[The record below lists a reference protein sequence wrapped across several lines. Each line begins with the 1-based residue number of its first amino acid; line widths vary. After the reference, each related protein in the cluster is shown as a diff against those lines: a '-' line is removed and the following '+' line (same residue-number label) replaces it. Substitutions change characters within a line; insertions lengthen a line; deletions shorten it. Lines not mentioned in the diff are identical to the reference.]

1 MLAGLDRVVRS
12 ASLERLLDSGGGET
26 MPSKAL
32 HFEWVRGFNSNRILS
47 KINKIRKIDGQR
59 CSFEAGDYA
68 FWLPVLNSAIRAD
81 RTAERLK
88 TKCIS
93 SALSDAAITLSN
105 ADLFLPRCEQEF
117 EKCRSQNSYSTP
129 LSPTLDRN

>member
-1 MLAGLDRVVRS
+1 MQLGSMEQMPSGRMLGSGWSTGPAQIARAATRKMAAGRIGSCSKIGKLWTTS
-12 ASLERLLDSGGGET
+12 LDSGGGET

-59 CSFEAGDYA
+59 CSFQAGDYA

-81 RTAERLK
+81 RTA
-88 TKCIS
+88 
-93 SALSDAAITLSN
+93 
-105 ADLFLPRCEQEF
+105 
-117 EKCRSQNSYSTP
+117 
-129 LSPTLDRN
+129 